1 MVAQINAWVAR
12 TGWFTMVANTWA
24 ACSAPVVV
32 LTRRWVTRA
41 MRTGEL
47 TRATGASDGALRAA
61 RSTQAQNKVSS
72 KSDKDIVEGGEKIG

>member
-1 MVAQINAWVAR
+1 
-12 TGWFTMVANTWA
+12 MVANTWA

-32 LTRRWVTRA
+32 LTRRWVVRV
-41 MRTGEL
+41 MRMGEL
-47 TRATGASDGALRAA
+47 TRVVGASDGTLRAA